1 MPMPSP
7 AFPDARS
14 AAQTHTPAGSAV
26 GDGRASLAVQAARWA
41 LTAHRA
47 KFDGDDSEMVRL
59 PDTVAI
65 DLVRRVAAGVA
76 RRVQQIMPLSEAAL
90 TDPGEPGSV
99 PNWRFAPNQGSVIA
113 FAQAVSRNLA
123 AQGCDIQRIYLVPPG
138 GLHASRVNRQI
149 QEDERAE
156 IWSRAVP
163 IAKFGSLFGEKFP
176 VSLIW
181 IVDRE
186 SVLFQEPTE
195 SGPPV
200 WAVSERAEDVDQA
213 DNYWRELWPKAKT
226 ELDEAKDDIL
236 TDPLLVSAEQIAAAA
251 SMTCHQGYGGR
262 RCNWYHGSWQYLRL
276 FDMVSSPSWHDEF
289 YRLEL
294 VQQLDFFARKHAK
307 EAEDGGSG
315 EPGRAPRV
323 LITGAADYS
332 MLAYVLDAWNRTDA
346 AKHAMC
352 EDPVVDVL
360 DICPTPLLTCRWYAS
375 TVANRLI
382 RTHELDLREPD
393 AVERLRT
400 TAGPFDLIVTDA
412 FLTRFDHD
420 GARAVLRHW
429 SELLAPGGV
438 VITTVR
444 LHSEDKARN
453 VPDEITEFTR
463 RARQQ
468 AWQWR
473 LQLRSSI
480 DAICNDAREYALRI
494 TSTDFGGEKEVADL
508 LQDADFEIDRALKS
522 KDIFGELHSTRYLR
536 VVARKR

>member
-7 AFPDARS
+7 AFPDSRAAAPTHAPTGS
-14 AAQTHTPAGSAV
+14 AAGGGS
-26 GDGRASLAVQAARWA
+26 ASLAVQAARWA

-65 DLVRRVAAGVA
+65 DLVRRVAAGVV
-76 RRVQQIMPLSEAAL
+76 RRVQQIMPFSEAAL
-90 TDPGEPGSV
+90 TDPSEPGSV
-99 PNWRFAPNQGSVIA
+99 PNRRFAPNQSGVIA

-138 GLHASRVNRQI
+138 GMHASRVNRQI
-149 QEDERAE
+149 QEDERAG

-163 IAKFGSLFGEKFP
+163 IARFGSLFGEKFP

-200 WAVSERAEDVDQA
+200 WAVSERAEDVQRA
-213 DNYWRELWPKAKT
+213 EGHWRELWPKAST
-226 ELDEAKDDIL
+226 ELDEATDDIL

-262 RCNWYHGSWQYLRL
+262 RCSWYHGAWQYLRL

-294 VQQLDFFARKHAK
+294 VQHLDHFARRHA
-307 EAEDGGSG
+307 ESAGGGG
-315 EPGRAPRV
+315 EPSGAPRV

-332 MLAYVLDAWNRTDA
+332 MLAYVFDAWNRTEA
-346 AKHAMC
+346 ARETLC

-375 TVANRLI
+375 TIANRPI
-382 RTHELDLREPD
+382 RTHEIDLRDDD
-393 AVERLRT
+393 AVERLRGT
-400 TAGPFDLIVTDA
+400 TGQFDLIVTDA

-444 LHSEDKARN
+444 LHSEDKARG

-463 RARQQ
+463 RARHQ

-494 TSTDFGGEKEVADL
+494 TSTDFGGEKEVTGL
-508 LQDADFEIDRALKS
+508 LQEAGFEIVSAPKS
-522 KDIFGELHSTRYLR
+522 QSIFGELHSTRYLR